1 MSFFSDPEL
10 FLVWGRT
17 MGLKFFIFR
26 IQRKPGCPVVPEDT
40 GNYEVLNFSEHL
52 SLPHN
57 KESDYDNLFAYLTR
71 NDKFVNCRG
80 LVINWFT
87 PNDQFKSSYSYSWS
101 PELLNLSSYGIH
113 ALATHQENESD
124 ARDREKAEKL
134 QALEKRVSDLHEQLN
149 QEKNDKQGLEKSVSD
164 LHEQLIKE
172 KNDMQALEKRVSNLH
187 EQLTKVESDI
197 FFGWLDDNSCGTM
210 SRTICNLYSHQR
222 PRHASVW
229 W

>member
-10 FLVWGRT
+10 YLVWGRT
-17 MGLKFFIFR
+17 MGLKFFMFR
-26 IQRKPGCPVVPEDT
+26 IQRKPGWPLVPGDIC
-40 GNYEVLNFSEHL
+40 NYE
-52 SLPHN
+52 
-57 KESDYDNLFAYLTR
+57 
-71 NDKFVNCRG
+71 
-80 LVINWFT
+80 
-87 PNDQFKSSYSYSWS
+87 
-101 PELLNLSSYGIH
+101 
-113 ALATHQENESD
+113 ENESD

-172 KNDMQALEKRVSNLH
+172 KNDMQALEKRVSSLH

-197 FFGWLDDNSCGTM
+197 FFGWLNDSSCGTM

-222 PRHASVW
+222 PRHASTRW
-229 W
+229 